1 MSVKASDPMERPE
14 VPRVTPETIEGFWM
28 QVVGNVDDRRT
39 EVEIYPA
46 GTATHGNPVAVVY
59 DSRDGWIIRNAA
71 GTGSPT
77 IAIPP
82 SVIERVEERLK
93 EYVNRRGENPPV
105 GLTRPGLSL
114 WLMEKSDGTAM
125 GVKVR

>member
-1 MSVKASDPMERPE
+1 MERAE
-14 VPRVTPETIEGFWM
+14 TPRVTQETIEGFWM
-28 QVVGNVDDRRT
+28 QVVGNVDSRRT

-46 GTATHGNPVAVVY
+46 GTAAHTDPVAVVY
-59 DSRDGWIIRNAA
+59 DSRDGWIVRNAS
-71 GTGSPT
+71 GTASPT

-82 SVIERVEERLK
+82 SVIKRAEERLK
-93 EYVNRRGENPPV
+93 DYVNRRGENPPV

-114 WLMEKSDGTAM
+114 WLTEKSDGTAM